1 MRTVSFSN
9 KSVRKLLNNEFVNTF
24 SNTTGDPTAG
34 KSIWHSPDDSP
45 GHCERGLG
53 EQNVQT
59 LFMTPE
65 GKIFHAASGYLSPDD
80 LLAEIRFAK
89 GLFVRLK
96 ESGFGSKGLV
106 REAHRERLK
115 DLGYPEEEIA
125 GAMSND
131 PFKAADLVQGVEGG
145 SIFAGK
151 TKKAVLAGNAF
162 SIEHPLMDYRT
173 FEEDPTVLVGK
184 GSSAFVSQ
192 ANGNAGSP
200 GRTIQLPNLN
210 REND

>member
-59 LFMTPE
+59 IFMTPE
-65 GKIFHAASGYLSPDD
+65 GKIFHAANGYLSPED
-80 LLAEIRFAK
+80 LLGEIEFAK
-89 GLFVRLK
+89 GLFARI
-96 ESGFGSKGLV
+96 KGAEGRAKALV
-106 REAHRERLK
+106 REAHRERLEK
-115 DLGYPEEEIA
+115 LGYSEEEIA

-131 PFKAADLVQGVEGG
+131 PFKPADLIQGVEGG
-145 SIFAGK
+145 NIFAGK

-162 SIEHPLMDYRT
+162 SIKHPLMDYQT

-192 ANGNAGSP
+192 GKGNAGSP
-200 GRTIQLPNLN
+200 GKSIQWPNLN
-210 REND
+210 RDNH